1 MTNMSPPA
9 KDAALRV
16 PMGQMPP
23 AGQGEG
29 APGCRVERDLL
40 GEVAIPAGALWGVH
54 TKRAVENFPISG
66 MPIGA
71 FGELVQGLA
80 TVKQAAARAN
90 LALGYL
96 DRTRADAIE
105 AACKRIRNIPAYHDQ
120 FVVDAMQGGA
130 GTSTNMNANEVIANV
145 ALELLGE
152 KPGTYAVLHP
162 NDHVNMAQST
172 NDVYPTALR
181 LGLLLAVDPLVA
193 ALEGLL
199 DALDEKARAFG
210 AILKVGRTQLR
221 DAVPMTLGQ
230 EFRAFHTA
238 IATEIRSI
246 KAHATAFEQVNL
258 GGTAIGTGLNTDPRY
273 APTVMA
279 ELRVLTGRPMT
290 GAPDLIEAT
299 SDVGAFVLFSGA
311 LKRLALKLSKMSSD
325 LRLLSSGPR
334 AGLGEIVLPAVQAG
348 SSIMPGKVNPVIPE
362 AVNQVAYLV
371 AGHDMTITMCADGGQ
386 LQLNPFEPM
395 IGYCLFTSIR
405 ILRAAIET
413 LTTRCIS
420 GISADRER
428 CGYLSSIN
436 IGIITAL
443 VPVLGYD
450 VCSTIAKRALAENR
464 KVTDLI
470 VEEKLLS
477 PQRLAELLRPD
488 ALTSPNVGRQAG

>member
-1 MTNMSPPA
+1 MINMPA
-9 KDAALRV
+9 PARDGAASTLTGKAS
-16 PMGQMPP
+16 PMGAQSGP
-23 AGQGEG
+23 
-29 APGCRVERDLL
+29 RVERDLL
-40 GEVAIPAGALWGVH
+40 GEVTLPPGVLWGVH
-54 TKRAVENFPISG
+54 TQRALDNFPISG
-66 MPIGA
+66 NTIGS
-71 FGELVQGLA
+71 FPDLVRGLVV
-80 TVKQAAARAN
+80 VKQAAARAN

-96 DRTRADAIE
+96 DPTRASAIDG
-105 AACKRIRNIPAYHDQ
+105 ACQHILQNPACHKQ

-145 ALELLGE
+145 ALGLLGE
-152 KPGTYAVLHP
+152 KPGTYGVLHP

-181 LGLLLAVDPLVA
+181 LGLLLAVDPLLV
-193 ALEGLL
+193 ALEGLHE
-199 DALDEKARAFG
+199 ALDKKAETFDG
-210 AILKVGRTQLR
+210 ILKVGRTQLR

-230 EFRAFHTA
+230 EFGAFRTA
-238 IATEIRSI
+238 VAGEIRSI
-246 KAHATAFEQVNL
+246 KAHAAAFEQVNL

-273 APTVMA
+273 ASTVMA
-279 ELRVLTGRPMT
+279 ELRSLTGRPMSSS
-290 GAPDLIEAT
+290 PDLIEAT

-334 AGLGEIVLPAVQAG
+334 TGLGEIVLPAVQAG

-371 AGHDMTITMCADGGQ
+371 AGHDLTITMCADGGQ

-395 IGYCLFTSIR
+395 IGYCLFTSIK

-420 GISADRER
+420 GISADRAR
-428 CGYLSSIN
+428 CQYLFDLN

-450 VCSTIAKRALAENR
+450 TCSALAKRALAEDR

-470 VEEKLLS
+470 MDEQLLS
-477 PQRLAELLRPD
+477 PERLAALLQPDVLTRPNIGCV
-488 ALTSPNVGRQAG
+488 PV

>member
-1 MTNMSPPA
+1 MMNMPPSA
-9 KDAALRV
+9 PDAATCTPTAPTR
-16 PMGQMPP
+16 P
-23 AGQGEG
+23 AGPET
-29 APGCRVERDLL
+29 AVPGQRIERDLL
-40 GEVAIPAGALWGVH
+40 GEVTIPPGALWGVH
-54 TKRAVENFPISG
+54 TKRALDNFPISG
-66 MPIGA
+66 TTIGT
-71 FGELVQGLA
+71 FGELVQGLV

-105 AACKRIRNIPAYHDQ
+105 GACRRILENPACRAQ

-145 ALELLGE
+145 ALGLLGE

-162 NDHVNMAQST
+162 NDHVNLAQST

-181 LGLLLAVDPLVA
+181 LGLLLAVDPLLD
-193 ALEGLL
+193 ALEGLHA
-199 DALDEKARAFG
+199 ALDEKAEAFG

-221 DAVPMTLGQ
+221 DAVPMTVGQ
-230 EFRAFHTA
+230 EFGAFRTA
-238 IATEIRSI
+238 IATEISSL
-246 KAHATAFEQVNL
+246 KAHAAAFEQVNL

-273 APTVMA
+273 ASTVMA
-279 ELRVLTGRPMT
+279 ELRRLTGRPMVS
-290 GAPDLIEAT
+290 APDLIEAT
-299 SDVGAFVLFSGA
+299 SDVGAFVLFSGV
-311 LKRLALKLSKMSSD
+311 LKRLALKLSKISSD

-334 AGLGEIVLPAVQAG
+334 TGLGEIVLPAVQAG

-386 LQLNPFEPM
+386 LQLNAFEPM

-405 ILRAAIET
+405 TLRAAIET
-413 LTTRCIS
+413 LTTRCIN
-420 GISADRER
+420 GISVER
-428 CGYLSSIN
+428 ARCQYLSDIN

-450 VCSTIAKRALAENR
+450 TCSTIAKRALAENR
-464 KVTDLI
+464 RVTDLI
-470 VEEKLLS
+470 VEENLLS
-477 PQRLAELLRPD
+477 PERLAALLRPD
-488 ALTSPNVGRQAG
+488 ALTSPNVGLQAG

>member
-1 MTNMSPPA
+1 MTNMPPPA
-9 KDAALRV
+9 TASTNRV
-16 PMGQMPP
+16 P
-23 AGQGEG
+23 AGQAGPAVGEARASG
-29 APGCRVERDLL
+29 GRIERDLL
-40 GEVAIPAGALWGVH
+40 GNVTIPAGALWGVH
-54 TKRAVENFPISG
+54 TKRALENFPISG
-66 MPIGA
+66 TSIGT
-71 FGELVQGLA
+71 FGELVQALV

-90 LALGYL
+90 FVLGYL
-96 DRTRADAIE
+96 DRTRADAID
-105 AACKRIRNIPAYHDQ
+105 AACRQILADPAYRDQ

-145 ALELLGE
+145 ALVLMGKEAGA
-152 KPGTYAVLHP
+152 YAVLHP

-181 LGLLLAVDPLVA
+181 LGMLQAVDPLLV
-193 ALEGLL
+193 ALEGLR
-199 DALDEKARAFG
+199 DALDEKARAFAG
-210 AILKVGRTQLR
+210 ILKVGRTQLR

-230 EFRAFHTA
+230 EFGAFRAA
-238 IATEIRSI
+238 IAAEILNV
-246 KAHATAFEQVNL
+246 KEHAAAFEQVNL

-279 ELRVLTGRPMT
+279 ELRRLTGRPMV
-290 GAPDLIEAT
+290 GSPDLIEAT
-299 SDVGAFVLFSGA
+299 SDVGAFVLFSGV

-334 AGLGEIVLPAVQAG
+334 TGLGEIVLPAVQAG

-413 LTTRCIS
+413 LTTRCVS
-420 GISADRER
+420 GITADRER
-428 CGYLSSIN
+428 CQYLSDIN
-436 IGIITAL
+436 IGIVTAL

-450 VCSTIAKRALAENR
+450 TCSAIARRALAENR

-477 PQRLAELLRPD
+477 PQRLAQLLRPD
-488 ALTSPNVGRQAG
+488 ALTTPNVGRQAG

>member
-1 MTNMSPPA
+1 MTDMPLPA
-9 KDAALRV
+9 KDATACM
-16 PMGQMPP
+16 PAAKSGPTGQK
-23 AGQGEG
+23 AEQ
-29 APGCRVERDLL
+29 PGSRVERDLL
-40 GEVAIPAGALWGVH
+40 GEVTIPPGALWGVH
-54 TKRAVENFPISG
+54 TWRAVENFPISG
-66 MPIGA
+66 TTVGA
-71 FGELVQGLA
+71 FGELVQGLVR
-80 TVKQAAARAN
+80 VKQAAAGEN

-96 DRTRADAIE
+96 DPVRAGAID
-105 AACKRIRNIPAYHDQ
+105 AACRRILENPSYHQQ

-145 ALELLGE
+145 ALGLLGE
-152 KPGTYAVLHP
+152 KPGTYSVLHP

-193 ALEGLL
+193 ALEGLHA
-199 DALDEKARAFG
+199 ALDEKARAFG

-221 DAVPMTLGQ
+221 DAVPMTVGQ
-230 EFRAFHTA
+230 EFGAFRTM

-246 KAHATAFEQVNL
+246 REHATAFEQVNL

-273 APTVMA
+273 AHTVVA
-279 ELRVLTGRPMT
+279 ELRALTGRPMT

-299 SDVGAFVLFSGA
+299 SDVGAFVLFSGV

-334 AGLGEIVLPAVQAG
+334 TGLGEIALPAVQAG

-371 AGHDMTITMCADGGQ
+371 AGHDLTITMCADGGQ

-413 LTTRCIS
+413 LTTRCIN
-420 GISADRER
+420 GISVDWAR
-428 CGYLSSIN
+428 CQYLSDIN
-436 IGIITAL
+436 IGVITAL

-450 VCSTIAKRALAENR
+450 TCSTIARRALSENR
-464 KVTDLI
+464 RVTDLI
-470 VEEKLLS
+470 VEERLLS
-477 PQRLAELLRPD
+477 AEQLAVLLQPD
-488 ALTSPNVGRQAG
+488 ALTSPNVGRQPA